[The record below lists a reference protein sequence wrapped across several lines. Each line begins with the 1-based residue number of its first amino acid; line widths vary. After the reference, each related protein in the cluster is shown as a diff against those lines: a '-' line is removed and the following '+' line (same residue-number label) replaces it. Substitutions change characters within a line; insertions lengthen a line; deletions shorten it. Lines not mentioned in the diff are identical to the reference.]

1 MRSLTVL
8 ATAAMLLSIPAC
20 QLQQQQD
27 TKTGETASAETK
39 VLPPLHLGAVHQV
52 YPQQGF
58 ALLRMIGPIPPGG
71 SVLITHPMDGS
82 NSRMGNLIVSSE
94 YNSRGNIIA
103 ADIRSGEV
111 VKGDRVFL
119 YRNILSQVE
128 EEESDT
134 ETTPTARPILDTV
147 SDEAVEA
154 ALRAEAGDVPE
165 QEPTP
170 EPEQPI
176 VEPVNPAPSATPS
189 VEIPSYL
196 DEIPDEIHG
205 WH

>member
-1 MRSLTVL
+1 MRRLTVL
-8 ATAAMLLSIPAC
+8 ATAAMLVLIPAC
-20 QLQQQQD
+20 QLQQPQD
-27 TKTGETASAETK
+27 SKPGDSAAEETK

-71 SVLITHPMDGS
+71 SVLITHPLDGS

-119 YRNILSQVE
+119 YRNILSQVD

-154 ALRAEAGDVPE
+154 ALRAEAGEVPE
-165 QEPTP
+165 QETAP

-176 VEPVNPAPSATPS
+176 EEPVNPAPSATPS

>member
-1 MRSLTVL
+1 MRRLTVL
-8 ATAAMLLSIPAC
+8 ATAAMLVLIPAC
-20 QLQQQQD
+20 QLQQPQD
-27 TKTGETASAETK
+27 SKPGDSGTEETK

-134 ETTPTARPILDTV
+134 ETTPTVRPILDTV

-154 ALRAEAGDVPE
+154 ALRAEAGAVPE
-165 QEPTP
+165 QETAP

-176 VEPVNPAPSATPS
+176 EEPVTPAPSATPS